1 MDTCLEYNFGNKFV
15 IPSTIFPEHL
25 SPLRKLRLS
34 GVVTNL
40 PWRSL
45 SNLLVFKFDHG
56 NFLGFQPFV
65 VTELL
70 DFFESTPLLRKI
82 PLRNLTLDSSTI
94 SPGRVVSLPNLK
106 KFTANPSPAP
116 STFFDHFSIPTGVW
130 LNLDFS
136 FPESRHP
143 IPVCLANHFS
153 DLHITT
159 VNLLSSCLQ
168 DARMRLDG
176 PSGRLHASG
185 EWEAWDKSTFFH
197 SLCKFDLSNAQ
208 RLSVTRYLPRSERK
222 TEDFL
227 IFQPLLS
234 MNNLRTLV
242 LIEVDHTPFTRALN
256 PVENGSNAI

>member
-1 MDTCLEYNFGNKFV
+1 M
-15 IPSTIFPEHL
+15 
-25 SPLRKLRLS
+25 
-34 GVVTNL
+34 
-40 PWRSL
+40 
-45 SNLLVFKFDHG
+45 
-56 NFLGFQPFV
+56 
-65 VTELL
+65 TELL

-82 PLRNLTLDSSTI
+82 ALRNLTLDSSTI

-106 KFTANPSPAP
+106 KFTANPFPAP
-116 STFFDHFSIPTGVW
+116 STFFDHLSIPTGAW

-136 FPESRHP
+136 FPESHHP

-159 VNLLSSCLQ
+159 VNLRSSCLQ
-168 DARMRLDG
+168 DARI
-176 PSGRLHASG
+176 GRLHASG

-197 SLCKFDLSNAQ
+197 SLCKLDLSNAQ
-208 RLSVTRYLPRSERK
+208 RLSVTRYLPGSECK

-256 PVENGSNAI
+256 PAENGSNTILCPCSSSKI